1 MDRAWP
7 LVEAIGDRL
16 ELLLAVEGQ
25 VRALRQVLSEE
36 PMGVLAGA
44 ALPGALG
51 VAAGDLDS
59 GLSGQFGMAR
69 QLLPLVIG

>member
-1 MDRAWP
+1 MDRPWP

-44 ALPGALG
+44 ALPGAMG
-51 VAAGDLDS
+51 VAAGDLDPC
-59 GLSGQFGMAR
+59 
-69 QLLPLVIG
+69 LLYTSDAADERLV